1 MVRVY
6 KVRGSRGQG
15 GAERARP
22 IPTGRGFNVCRRKVA
37 GRACPAPTVVDGW
50 RVLAGRGGRH
60 ICRPYGVNRQVSYNR
75 ERCGRDESLPY
86 GPGRQRLP
94 SQTCG
99 PGMPGPYGV
108 VDGWRVLAGR
118 IAISVFQTNI
128 LLYPQEAHP
137 RLFLF
142 LWCRVIIYYV

>member
-1 MVRVY
+1 MPGPYGGGMV
-6 KVRGSRGQG
+6 
-15 GAERARP
+15 E
-22 IPTGRGFNVCRRKVA
+22 
-37 GRACPAPTVVDGW
+37 W
-50 RVLAGRGGRH
+50 VLAGRGGRH

-128 LLYPQEAHP
+128 ILYPKRRTRASFFFYGVV
-137 RLFLF
+137 L
-142 LWCRVIIYYV
+142 